1 MGKRRSEAGRIT
13 RGIVPDTLAMKTL
26 AFVQQQ
32 LPRWR
37 DTPNRPEA
45 DAEEELNSQLCKHLN
60 VVAPREFP
68 MVHFSHEERQ
78 PGRRRVDLAANP
90 VAPTVIAG
98 KKYSEFD
105 PFLMIEGKRLP
116 APSKDREREYV
127 TGFEKRSGGIQRF
140 KLGLH
145 GSTVPSAAIVGY
157 VQRGNCGKW
166 FHSVNEWIS
175 ELGSLED
182 EVTWNETDLLQEF
195 VGDSSTGSARCFS
208 MHSRSESSS
217 LRIHLTHLWIEMKR
231 RVNEQHQQ

>member
-1 MGKRRSEAGRIT
+1 MGKRRASTGRIT

-26 AFVQQQ
+26 AFVHQQ
-32 LPRWR
+32 LPKWR
-37 DTPNRPEA
+37 DNPNRPEA

-78 PGRRRVDLAANP
+78 PGHRRVDLAANP
-90 VAPTVIAG
+90 VTPMAIAG

-105 PFLMIEGKRLP
+105 PFLVMEGKRLP

-145 GSTVPSAAIVGY
+145 GSTVPTAAIIGY
-157 VQRGNCGKW
+157 VQKGTCASW
-166 FHSVNEWIS
+166 FDSVNQWIA
-175 ELGSLED
+175 ETGRVID
-182 EVTWNETDLLQEF
+182 DVRWDKTDLLIDF
-195 VGDSSTGSARCFS
+195 VNDTSLRFARCSST
-208 MHSRSESSS
+208 HLRSESISPQ
-217 LRIHLTHLWIEMKR
+217 IHLTHLWIEMR
-231 RVNEQHQQ
+231 RQ